1 MKRKLNQYIRKSLL
15 VAVTFILVFCNAVT
29 YVNGQ
34 QYQISAGEKIKY
46 PSWFDSSGTW
56 STRMYTVDGK
66 IAYCLEASKHSP
78 GNGTVGEGGY
88 VDNENLQKVLYYGYG
103 GPADT
108 LSTDGVTSVEM
119 AYLLTHIAASY
130 YYAGDLHGVD
140 LEKLRGWGWAEW
152 IEAIPNRPA
161 IPKGEIGFSKNSL
174 KMYQKD
180 GRQRSEEITVIGDAD
195 ATLTMVLDKDMEL
208 HNLTTNQTVTGT
220 VQLSSGQKFYLSS
233 PLTKRDNYNWSSGS
247 LMGTTNSYYRP
258 LVLTI
263 DDETQTI
270 GTMVLGNGETKP
282 TSLQVEYLP
291 VGSLKLIKTNE
302 DKQMLDGAVF
312 NLKGKNNDYNQDH
325 VVKNGVLQI
334 DNLLVGDYILTEI
347 KTPADHDSLN
357 KEYTVT
363 IKSNE
368 VTTKTIVNEL
378 IPVGKLIINK
388 KLEGHLDDLSGIEF
402 KITAKEDIKDIIT
415 GTVLYRAGM
424 PIGQNQGIYIT
435 DQNGQ
440 IIIDKLPMGSYLISE
455 VKTLPGYVFDD
466 TVYEVAFNKEDRVTK
481 EYQYTLNVENKLT
494 QTTISKIDAL
504 TKQLLPGAT
513 LELYLKDGESLS
525 LIEQWVST
533 DDAHLI
539 KGLLVDCEYVLK
551 EVKAPAG
558 YTLAPELT
566 FKVENSESIKEIVF
580 ENQHIPVVPTG
591 DISNY
596 SGYAG
601 IALISF
607 IFFLIFTKQKRR
619 IL

>member
-1 MKRKLNQYIRKSLL
+1 
-15 VAVTFILVFCNAVT
+15 
-29 YVNGQ
+29 
-34 QYQISAGEKIKY
+34 
-46 PSWFDSSGTW
+46 
-56 STRMYTVDGK
+56 
-66 IAYCLEASKHSP
+66 
-78 GNGTVGEGGY
+78 
-88 VDNENLQKVLYYGYG
+88 
-103 GPADT
+103 
-108 LSTDGVTSVEM
+108 
-119 AYLLTHIAASY
+119 
-130 YYAGDLHGVD
+130 
-140 LEKLRGWGWAEW
+140 
-152 IEAIPNRPA
+152 
-161 IPKGEIGFSKNSL
+161 
-174 KMYQKD
+174 
-180 GRQRSEEITVIGDAD
+180 
-195 ATLTMVLDKDMEL
+195 
-208 HNLTTNQTVTGT
+208 
-220 VQLSSGQKFYLSS
+220 
-233 PLTKRDNYNWSSGS
+233 
-247 LMGTTNSYYRP
+247 
-258 LVLTI
+258 
-263 DDETQTI
+263 
-270 GTMVLGNGETKP
+270 
-282 TSLQVEYLP
+282 
-291 VGSLKLIKTNE
+291 
-302 DKQMLDGAVF
+302 
-312 NLKGKNNDYNQDH
+312 
-325 VVKNGVLQI
+325 
-334 DNLLVGDYILTEI
+334 
-347 KTPADHDSLN
+347 
-357 KEYTVT
+357 
-363 IKSNE
+363 
-368 VTTKTIVNEL
+368 
-378 IPVGKLIINK
+378 
-388 KLEGHLDDLSGIEF
+388 
-402 KITAKEDIKDIIT
+402 
-415 GTVLYRAGM
+415 M